1 MKKHNS
7 KYRQPSVPPVRSVDV
22 AALSRKLAALP
33 AVPPTARPRTQRDL
47 IEQLREPLIEALVDR
62 HYSFAALAEVLSQ
75 WGIDIRPDTLRRY
88 LGPVDPNRR
97 VSPRRV
103 PPADRPPV
111 GEPSPVPNAPP
122 RGGSPDAIVRLD
134 TAWAETPSEP
144 PVQPPRDPSGER
156 PADPPAAEP
165 GTFTPRPERPIDWY
179 KPSS

>member
-1 MKKHNS
+1 MKKHNIEHR
-7 KYRQPSVPPVRSVDV
+7 KPSASPVRSVDV
-22 AALSRKLAALP
+22 AALSRELAALP

-111 GEPSPVPNAPP
+111 GEPSPVPNVPP

-144 PVQPPRDPSGER
+144 PVQPPRDPSGGR
-156 PADPPAAEP
+156 PADPPVAAP

>member
-1 MKKHNS
+1 MKKHNH
-7 KYRQPSVPPVRSVDV
+7 KHRQPSASPVRSVDV
-22 AALSRKLAALP
+22 TALSRELAALP
-33 AVPPTARPRTQRDL
+33 AVPPTARPRTKRDL

-122 RGGSPDAIVRLD
+122 LGGSPDAIARLD

-144 PVQPPRDPSGER
+144 PVQPPRDPMDER
-156 PADPPAAEP
+156 LADPPVVTP